1 MHNLS
6 PKSYRLPLQ
15 NKLVGLSA
23 MIIIGI
29 VAFVLFF
36 YHSFSTSLEE
46 EKKAQSKNFIESAL
60 GIIQHFHQL
69 ELSAK
74 LSTSDAQQM
83 AMRTLESATY
93 GDDGY
98 FWINDNKG
106 KILIQPYMPNLV
118 GLNMTNWAD
127 SNGKYIFQEFDRE
140 ARNGGGWVSYT
151 WPKLN
156 TAEEFPKI
164 SYVAHYAAWDWLI
177 GTGLYLDDMK
187 SNIFWAVLRTSGVL
201 LFGFLI
207 FIFTIIVIINYFVH
221 QLSELSV
228 RDALTN
234 LYTKRFLKEISPA
247 LLNHSKVTDYHL
259 TAIFIDLD
267 HFKLVNDIHGHD
279 HGDKV
284 LKQVATVMRH
294 NAKQSDYCMRYGGEE
309 FVLIGF
315 FKNEISAVNMAE
327 MIRHQVS
334 EICFINDDNEFSVT
348 LSAGIALHNSQ
359 SEESFENTL
368 KRADVK
374 LYEAKTAGRNRVVI

>member
-1 MHNLS
+1 
-6 PKSYRLPLQ
+6 
-15 NKLVGLSA
+15 

-69 ELSAK
+69 ELSEK
-74 LSTSDAQQM
+74 LTTVAAQQM

-98 FWINDNKG
+98 FWINDSKG

-127 SNGKYIFQEFDRE
+127 STGKYIFQEFDRE
-140 ARNGGGWVSYT
+140 ARKGGGWVSYT

-156 TAEEFPKI
+156 TSEEFPKI
-164 SYVAHYAAWDWLI
+164 SYVAHYPAWDWLI

-187 SNIFWAVLRTSGVL
+187 SNIFWAVFRTSGVL
-201 LFGFLI
+201 LLGFLI
-207 FIFTIIVIINYFVH
+207 FIITIVVIINYFVH

-228 RDALTN
+228 RDSLTN
-234 LYTKRFLKEISPA
+234 LYTKRFLKEIIPT
-247 LLNHSKVTDYHL
+247 LLNHNKMTNHHL
-259 TAIFIDLD
+259 AAIFIDLD
-267 HFKLVNDIHGHD
+267 HFKSVNDKHGHD
-279 HGDKV
+279 NGDKV
-284 LKQVATVMRH
+284 LKHVARIMND
-294 NAKQSDYCMRYGGEE
+294 NAKQNDYCMRYGGEE

-315 FKNEISAVNMAE
+315 FDCEMSAVDMAE

-334 EICFINDDNEFSVT
+334 ELRFTSDESTFSVT
-348 LSAGIALHNSQ
+348 LSAGIALHHCHSNH
-359 SEESFENTL
+359 SFEHTL
-368 KRADVK
+368 KRADMK
-374 LYEAKTAGRNRVVI
+374 LYEAKTAGRNRVSI

>member
-1 MHNLS
+1 
-6 PKSYRLPLQ
+6 
-15 NKLVGLSA
+15 

>member
-1 MHNLS
+1 
-6 PKSYRLPLQ
+6 
-15 NKLVGLSA
+15 

-60 GIIQHFHQL
+60 GIVQHFHQL
-69 ELSAK
+69 ELSEK
-74 LSTSDAQQM
+74 LSRADAQQM
-83 AMRTLESATY
+83 AMQTLDSATY

-98 FWINDNKG
+98 FWINDSEG
-106 KILIQPYMPNLV
+106 KILVQPYMPNLV

-127 SNGKYIFQEFDRE
+127 STGKYIFQEFDRE
-140 ARNGGGWVSYT
+140 ARKGGGWVSYT

-156 TAEEFPKI
+156 TSKEYPKI
-164 SYVAHYAAWDWLI
+164 SYVAHYAPWDWLI

-207 FIFTIIVIINYFVH
+207 FIFTTVVIINYFVH

-228 RDALTN
+228 RDALTS
-234 LYTKRFLKEISPA
+234 LYTKRFLKEIIPT
-247 LLNHSKVTDYHL
+247 LLNHDKVTGHHL
-259 TAIFIDLD
+259 AAIFIDLD
-267 HFKLVNDIHGHD
+267 HFKSVNDIHGHD
-279 HGDKV
+279 NGDNV
-284 LKQVATVMRH
+284 LQHIANVMNE

-315 FKNEISAVNMAE
+315 FDTEMSAVNMAE

-334 EICFINDDNEFSVT
+334 ELRFMSDESEFGVT
-348 LSAGIALHNSQ
+348 LSAGIALHNSH
-359 SEESFENTL
+359 SNDSFEHTL
-368 KRADVK
+368 KRADMK

>member
-1 MHNLS
+1 MHNPS
-6 PKSYRLPLQ
+6 SKSYRLPVQ
-15 NKLVGLSA
+15 NKLVGLSG

-69 ELSAK
+69 ELSDK
-74 LSTSDAQQM
+74 LTTTEAQQM

-93 GDDGY
+93 GEDGY
-98 FWINDNKG
+98 FWINDGEG

-127 SNGKYIFQEFDRE
+127 SNGKYIFKEFNRE
-140 ARNGGGWVSYT
+140 AKSGGGWVSYT
-151 WPKLN
+151 WPKLG
-156 TAEEFPKI
+156 TSQEYPKI
-164 SYVAHYAAWDWLI
+164 SYVAYYDSWDWLI

-201 LFGFLI
+201 LLGFLI
-207 FIFTIIVIINYFVH
+207 FIFTIIVIINYFVR
-221 QLSELSV
+221 QLGELSV
-228 RDALTN
+228 RDALTH
-234 LYTKRFLKEISPA
+234 LYTKRFLKEITPA
-247 LLNHSKVTDYHL
+247 LISHKKLTDHQL
-259 TAIFIDLD
+259 AAIFIDLD
-267 HFKLVNDIHGHD
+267 HFKSVNDIHGHD
-279 HGDKV
+279 NGDKV
-284 LKQVATVMRH
+284 LKHVAKIMH
-294 NAKQSDYCMRYGGEE
+294 NNAKKSDYCMRYGGEE

-315 FKNEISAVNMAE
+315 FDSEMSAVDMAE

-334 EICFINDDNEFSVT
+334 ELRFMSDECEFSIT
-348 LSAGIALHNSQ
+348 LSAGIALHNSHNGDN
-359 SEESFENTL
+359 FEHTL
-368 KRADVK
+368 KRADMK